1 MTEPTEVSKAL
12 DAVRRTL
19 EEALVTARSSADV
32 LAVAEAAVAI
42 GEPEGLQRALAV
54 LVARAEMF
62 GHDVDIAAEDASNF
76 AKAYRLLRDA
86 IKP

>member
-1 MTEPTEVSKAL
+1 MTEPTDMSQAL

-42 GEPEGLQRALAV
+42 GEPESLQRALAV
-54 LVARAEMF
+54 LVARSEMF
-62 GHDVDIAAEDASNF
+62 GHDVDIAADDARDF
-76 AKAYRLLRDA
+76 AKAYRLLHDA
-86 IKP
+86 MG